1 MGLDLY
7 ITVYDDENKEII
19 YKHWRKNYWLLN
31 WFEYYLS
38 KEANEKLQND
48 IPVTISIN
56 TLKILLAECY
66 LVKENP
72 YLLEDFLTPDLMIE
86 DFDSCFYGDILYT
99 IKQIENIFD
108 FCLVERNLSQYE
120 LVFKVLVSY

>member
-19 YKHWRKNYWLLN
+19 SKHWRKNYWLLN

-66 LVKENP
+66 LVKDNP

-86 DFDSCFYGDILYT
+86 DFDSWLFGEILYT
-99 IKQIENIFD
+99 VEQIEDIFD

>member
-19 YKHWRKNYWLLN
+19 SKHWRKNYWLLN

-66 LVKENP
+66 LVKDNP
-72 YLLEDFLTPDLMIE
+72 YLLEDFLTPDLMID
-86 DFDSCFYGDILYT
+86 DFDSWLFGEILYT
-99 IKQIENIFD
+99 VEQIEDIFD
-108 FCLVERNLSQYE
+108 FCLV
-120 LVFKVLVSY
+120 